1 VGAILLASLFILTGQ
16 KGSTYVYQNSQCG
29 FSFEYPNGWQI
40 VKKTGYLTICTATL
54 RPVDYERLMAEDD
67 VDVYTLTVQVSRGG
81 TLEEAAEE
89 NGFEFDRKWTV
100 LGRQGISNEAHLAR
114 VKGWMI
120 LRGTAEI
127 GCFHEKGGYA
137 GLCAEDRVV
146 AKHQRDDD
154 RVVVITAL
162 PQAGDPIDT
171 ILKTIK
177 FLTR

>member
-1 VGAILLASLFILTGQ
+1 
-16 KGSTYVYQNSQCG
+16 
-29 FSFEYPNGWQI
+29 YPNGWQI
-40 VKKTGYLTICTATL
+40 VKNPDYITSDCTATL
-54 RPVDYERLMAEDD
+54 RPVDYARLMADDD

-81 TLEEAAEE
+81 TLEQAAEE

-137 GLCAEDRVV
+137 GLCAEERVI
-146 AKHQRDDD
+146 ARHQRDD
-154 RVVVITAL
+154 RIVVITAL
-162 PQAGDPIDT
+162 PQAGDPIDI

-177 FLTR
+177 FLSR